1 MTVHNKISLLKNV
14 SGLLSVCLLA
24 VFCLLL
30 VSSPVMAEDILERP
44 DGTVYTDETT
54 GYKLEIHDDASLLED
69 TQLHALVKDMKGLV
83 KYGSVGFFT
92 TNIEYRSTSALA
104 HDLYDKY
111 LWKQSSAEESGTI
124 FLIDME
130 QRNIYIYSNGVIY
143 RTITNAYANT
153 ITDKVY
159 KYASDADYYRC
170 AKEVFDSELTLL
182 EGRKIAQPMK
192 YASNI
197 FLAAAL
203 AILINYLL
211 VKLFSRAKSPSEAEM
226 LASIAATQRMN
237 HADVQFERESKTY
250 SPRSSSGSGG
260 GGGHSGGGG
269 SSGGGGGHSF

>member
-1 MTVHNKISLLKNV
+1 MHNKISLLKNV

-143 RTITNAYANT
+143 KTITNAYANT

-192 YASNI
+192 YVSNI

>member
-1 MTVHNKISLLKNV
+1 MTVHKEISLFGNASRLFCV
-14 SGLLSVCLLA
+14 GLLA
-24 VFCLLL
+24 VLCLLP
-30 VSSPVMAEDILERP
+30 VFSPVMAEDILERP

-54 GYKLEIHDDASLLED
+54 GYKVEIHDDASLLKDSE
-69 TQLHALVKDMKGLV
+69 LHALAEDMKGLT
-83 KYGSVGFFT
+83 KYGSAGFFT
-92 TNIEYRSTSALA
+92 TNIGYRSTSALA

-111 LWKQSSAEESGTI
+111 LWKQSSAEESGTL
-124 FLIDME
+124 FLIDMA

-143 RTITNAYANT
+143 KTITNAYANT

-170 AKEVFDSELTLL
+170 AKEVYNAELTLL
-182 EGRKIAQPMK
+182 EGKTIAQPMK
-192 YASNI
+192 NASNL

-203 AILINYLL
+203 AVLINYFL
-211 VKLFSRAKSPSEAEM
+211 VKLFSRSKSPSEAEL
-226 LASIAATQRMN
+226 LASIDAAQRMN
-237 HADVQFERESKTY
+237 HVNVQFERESKTY